1 MDMNPYLRG
10 ERPATT
16 RPEVMLIIVSV
27 DDCLRCEVLTAVR
40 ELNVFVLI
48 AILFRVEPER

>member
-1 MDMNPYLRG
+1 MNPYLRG

-27 DDCLRCEVLTAVR
+27 GDCLRCEVLTAVR